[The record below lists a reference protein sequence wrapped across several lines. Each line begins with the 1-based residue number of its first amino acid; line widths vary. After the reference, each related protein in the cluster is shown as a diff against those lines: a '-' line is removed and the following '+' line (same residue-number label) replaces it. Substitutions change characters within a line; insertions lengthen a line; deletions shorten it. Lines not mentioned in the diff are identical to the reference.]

1 MPANKSVLKFKYGL
15 STKFTTITPD
25 ANSIY
30 FLTDTKQL
38 FVGDVEYTR
47 PVKHGASLPSSYAP
61 ENSIFVKET
70 GNEREI
76 YYSKDGAS
84 WEKIGLSSSDLK
96 DLENRVGTI
105 EGKVSSWDAKV
116 DSVKAGNKSITI
128 GGTAKAPTVA
138 VAISNDADN
147 DLSLAA
153 DGLKVVVPAAA
164 EYSVTKDNEAGE
176 FAAVYHLTKNG
187 TNTGVAINIP
197 KDMVVKSG
205 TVETNPKGQTAGT
218 YLVLVLANATEDK
231 IYIPVDSLIEYVTS
245 GSKTGDMIVVDVSN
259 DHKVTATITDGTITL
274 AKLETGVQTKINQ
287 AHTHSNKTILDAI
300 NQDKVDAWDAAEQ
313 NAKDYADSLNSAMD
327 TRVKALE
334 TAKHTHANKT
344 VLDGIT
350 SAKVSAWDAK
360 QDALVFNTTYNA
372 STNKV
377 ATMADITAAELVWEQ
392 F

>member
-15 STKFTTITPD
+15 STKFSTITPD
-25 ANSIY
+25 TNSIY

-47 PVKHGASLPSSYAP
+47 PVKHGAALPSGFAP
-61 ENSIFVKET
+61 ENSIFVKENGT
-70 GNEREI
+70 EREI

-84 WEKIGLSSSDLK
+84 WEKIGLSSSDLN
-96 DLENRVGTI
+96 DLETRLGTI

-116 DSVKAGNKSITI
+116 DSVKAGDKSVTVA
-128 GGTAKAPTVA
+128 GTAKAPTVA
-138 VAISNDADN
+138 VAISEDADN
-147 DLSLAA
+147 ALALAA

-164 EYSVTKDNEAGE
+164 EYSLIKDKSAGE

-205 TVETNPKGQTAGT
+205 TVETNPEGQTAGT
-218 YLVLVLANATEDK
+218 YLVLTLANATEDK

-245 GSKTGDMIVVDVSN
+245 GSKTGDMIVVDVSD
-259 DHKVTATITDGTITL
+259 DHKVTATITDGTVTL
-274 AKLETGVQTKINQ
+274 AKLEKAVQTKINQ
-287 AHTHSNKTILDAI
+287 AHTHANKAILDAI
-300 NQDKVDAWDAAEQ
+300 NQDKVDAWDGAEQ
-313 NAKDYADSLNSAMD
+313 NAKDYADGLNSAMD
-327 TRVKALE
+327 TRVKAVE
-334 TAKHTHANKT
+334 ADKHTHANKT

-350 SAKVSAWDAK
+350 SAKVTAWDAK
-360 QDALVFNTTYNA
+360 QNALAFNTAYNA
-372 STNKV
+372 SNNKV
-377 ATMADITAAELVWEQ
+377 ATMADITAASLVWEQ

>member
-15 STKFTTITPD
+15 STKFSTITPD

-47 PVKHGASLPSSYAP
+47 PVKHGAALPSGFAP

-70 GNEREI
+70 ETEREI

-84 WEKIGLSSSDLK
+84 WEKIGLSSSDLN
-96 DLENRVGTI
+96 DLETRVGTI
-105 EGKVSSWDAKV
+105 EGKVNSWDAKV

-128 GGTAKAPTVA
+128 SGTDKAPTVA
-138 VAISNDADN
+138 VAISQDSDN
-147 DLSLAA
+147 ELSLAA

-164 EYSVTKDNEAGE
+164 EYSVTKDTEAGE

-205 TVETNPKGQTAGT
+205 TVETNPTGQTAGT

-245 GSKTGDMIVVDVSN
+245 GSKTGDMIVVDVST
-259 DHKVTATITDGTITL
+259 DHKVTATITDGTVTL
-274 AKLETGVQTKINQ
+274 AKLETDVQTKINQ
-287 AHTHSNKTILDAI
+287 AHTHVNKTILDTI

-313 NAKDYADSLNSAMD
+313 NAKDYADKLNTAMD
-327 TRVKALE
+327 TRVKAVE
-334 TAKHTHANKT
+334 AAKHTHANKT

-350 SAKVSAWDAK
+350 SAKVTAWDAK
-360 QDALVFNTTYNA
+360 QDALKFNTAYNA

-377 ATMADITAAELVWEQ
+377 ATMADITAASLVWEQ

>member
-15 STKFTTITPD
+15 STKFSSITPD

-47 PVKHGASLPSSYAP
+47 PVKHGTALPTGYAP
-61 ENSIFVKET
+61 ENSIFVKENGT
-70 GNEREI
+70 EREI

-84 WEKIGLSSSDLK
+84 WEKIGLSSSDLN
-96 DLENRVGTI
+96 DLETRVGAI
-105 EGKVSSWDAKV
+105 EDKVASWDAKV
-116 DSVKAGNKSITI
+116 DSVKAGDKSVTI

-138 VAISNDADN
+138 VAISKDADN

-164 EYSVTKDNEAGE
+164 EYSVTKDADAGDY
-176 FAAVYHLTKNG
+176 AAVYHLTKNG

-205 TVETNPKGQTAGT
+205 TVETNPTGQAKGT

-245 GSKTGDMIVVDVSN
+245 GSKTGDMIVVDVSA

-274 AKLETGVQTKINQ
+274 AKLATAVQTKINQ

-300 NQDKVDAWDAAEQ
+300 TQDKVDAWDAAEQ
-313 NAKDYADSLNSAMD
+313 NAKDYADELNSAMD
-327 TRVKALE
+327 TRVKAVE
-334 TAKHTHANKT
+334 AAKHTHANKT

-350 SAKVSAWDAK
+350 AAKVSAWDAK
-360 QDALVFNTTYNA
+360 QDELVFNTAYNA

-377 ATMADITAAELVWEQ
+377 ATMTDITNAALVWEQ

>member
-15 STKFTTITPD
+15 STKFSTITPD

-47 PVKHGASLPSSYAP
+47 PVKHGAALPSGFAP

-70 GNEREI
+70 ENEREI

-84 WEKIGLSSSDLK
+84 WEKIGLSSSDLN
-96 DLENRVGTI
+96 DLETRVGTI
-105 EGKVSSWDAKV
+105 EGKVNSWDAKV

-138 VAISNDADN
+138 VAISQDADN
-147 DLSLAA
+147 ELSLAA

-164 EYSVTKDNEAGE
+164 DYSVTKDNEAGE

-205 TVETNPKGQTAGT
+205 TVETNPTGQTAGT

-259 DHKVTATITDGTITL
+259 DHKVTATITDGTVTL
-274 AKLETGVQTKINQ
+274 AKLETDVQTKINQ
-287 AHTHSNKTILDAI
+287 AHTHANKAILDTI

-313 NAKDYADSLNSAMD
+313 NAKDYADGLNSAMD

-334 TAKHTHANKT
+334 ADKHTHANKT

-350 SAKVSAWDAK
+350 SAKVTAWDAK
-360 QDALVFNTTYNA
+360 QDALEFNTAYNA

-377 ATMADITAAELVWEQ
+377 ATMADITAASLVWEQ

>member
-15 STKFTTITPD
+15 STKFSTLTPD

-38 FVGDVEYTR
+38 FVGDAEYTR
-47 PVKHGASLPSSYAP
+47 PVKHGAALPSGYAP

-70 GNEREI
+70 GTEREI
-76 YYSKDGAS
+76 YYSKDGTS
-84 WEKIGLSSSDLK
+84 WEKIGLSSSDLN
-96 DLENRVGTI
+96 DLENRVGII
-105 EGKVSSWDAKV
+105 EGKVTSWDAKV
-116 DSVKAGNKSITI
+116 DSVKAGDKSITV

-138 VAISNDADN
+138 VAISKDADN

-164 EYSVTKDNEAGE
+164 EYSVIKDAEAGE

-205 TVETNPKGQTAGT
+205 TVETNPEGQTAGT

-245 GSKTGDMIVVDVSN
+245 GSKTGDMIVVDVSA
-259 DHKVTATITDGTITL
+259 DHKVTATITDGTVTL
-274 AKLETGVQTKINQ
+274 AKLETSVQTKINQ
-287 AHTHSNKTILDAI
+287 AHTHSNMTILNAI

-313 NAKDYADSLNSAMD
+313 NAKDYADGLNSAMD

-334 TAKHTHANKT
+334 ADKHTHANKA

-350 SAKVSAWDAK
+350 SAKVTAWDAK
-360 QDALVFNTTYNA
+360 QDALEFNTAYNA

-377 ATMADITAAELVWEQ
+377 ATMADIADASLVWEQ

>member
-15 STKFTTITPD
+15 STKFSSITKD

-47 PVKHGASLPSSYAP
+47 PVKHGTALPTGYAP
-61 ENSIFVKET
+61 ENSIFVKENGT
-70 GNEREI
+70 EREI

-84 WEKIGLSSSDLK
+84 WEKIGLSSSDLN
-96 DLENRVGTI
+96 DLETRVGAI
-105 EGKVSSWDAKV
+105 EGKVASWDAKV
-116 DSVKAGNKSITI
+116 DSVKAGDKSVTI

-138 VAISNDADN
+138 VAISKDADN

-164 EYSVTKDNEAGE
+164 EYSVTKDANAGD

-205 TVETNPKGQTAGT
+205 TVETNPTDQAKGT
-218 YLVLVLANATEDK
+218 YLVLTLANATEDK

-245 GSKTGDMIVVDVSN
+245 GSKTGDMIVVDVSA

-274 AKLETGVQTKINQ
+274 AKLATAVQTKINQ
-287 AHTHSNKTILDAI
+287 AHTHSNTAILDTI
-300 NQDKVDAWDAAEQ
+300 TQDKVDAWDAAEQ
-313 NAKDYADSLNSAMD
+313 NAKDYADGLNTSMD

-350 SAKVSAWDAK
+350 AAEVSAWDAK
-360 QDALVFNTTYNA
+360 QDALVFNTDYNA

-377 ATMADITAAELVWEQ
+377 ATMADITDAALVWEQ